1 MQLSRY
7 MAKLWADPYVLV
19 ASLLINLLS
28 LAVPLLMLQIYD
40 RIIPRQGVETLAILA
55 IGTATAVLAEM
66 VIRGARTELMALAG
80 DAFERRVQTGLFERL
95 LKADI
100 NTIEAET
107 PGTYIDR
114 ITSVDRV
121 REYRHGETAMVIL
134 DVPFSILFMFI
145 TIIISPVLALVV
157 TAILLVSI
165 MANRLTRAQLPRLS
179 EKKKNLDNRRFSFLL
194 EVLDGIEVI
203 KSLNLESF
211 MERRYERLMSS
222 TAALS
227 ANATTR
233 SNFAQYV
240 AAVLGQLTPFAV
252 ASAGS
257 ILVINQSITVGAL
270 AAVILLATR
279 TVQPMLR
286 LEALRTA
293 DQDTMRAEAE
303 ISKVLNMPLRPDG
316 SQTCEQ
322 IDRLDLVGITLQPG
336 ERPEPLFKELNLT
349 IQRGEF
355 IALEGQVGSGR
366 STLLWLMMGFVVAD
380 SGEIRVNGEPASH
393 FASASLRNRI
403 AYLSPAPKLLE
414 GTVLEN
420 MTRFQ
425 PNHYLDEAIEISA
438 ALGLSKYFAHHQ
450 EGLTTKVGNGLNSG
464 LPTSVVERIPLVGAL
479 VGKPDIVLFDEANAN
494 LDMEGDTRLKEYLAS
509 LKGQAAV
516 VMITQRPS
524 YLAMADRT
532 LRIENGALVP
542 MEKTAPANP
551 QKTAEVAS

>member
-121 REYRHGETAMVIL
+121 REFRHGETAMVIL

>member
-145 TIIISPVLALVV
+145 TIIISPVLAVVV